1 MSPPDTDVTDHVNVV
16 TQPPASDRE
25 TPNAY
30 TSKFVNNDLDLTFTL
45 LELQLE
51 STNELARFRALLNIL
66 PVPVLQRLKDI
77 LPSLHSHN
85 QPYTQL
91 KSELLTLSLIH
102 ISEPTRLLS
111 IS

>member
-1 MSPPDTDVTDHVNVV
+1 MSPPDAANTENINVIS
-16 TQPPASDRE
+16 QQPASDRE
-25 TPNAY
+25 TSNAY
-30 TSKFVNNDLDLTFTL
+30 TGKFVTNDLDLTFTL

-91 KSELLTLSLIH
+91 KTELCNDVH
-102 ISEPTRLLS
+102 IVAHLLLRVN
-111 IS
+111 